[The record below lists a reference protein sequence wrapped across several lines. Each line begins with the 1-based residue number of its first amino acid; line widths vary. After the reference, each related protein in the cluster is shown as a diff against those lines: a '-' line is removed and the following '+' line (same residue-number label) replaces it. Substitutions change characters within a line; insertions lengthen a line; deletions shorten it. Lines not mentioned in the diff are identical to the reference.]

1 MDDQIAMGKRFGGKD
16 GEVYP
21 HCEMQGLFFY

>member
-1 MDDQIAMGKRFGGKD
+1 MGKRFGGKD

-21 HCEMQGLFFY
+21 HCEMQGLFFYWK